1 MRVSKRAC
9 QTALQII
16 VCLTI
21 IVPVIAMLSGCTIVV
36 NSENVTTATE
46 ATNAVL
52 GGI

>member
-1 MRVSKRAC
+1 MSVSKRAA
-9 QTALQII
+9 QVAIQII
-16 VCLTI
+16 ICMTI
-21 IVPVIAMLSGCTIVV
+21 IIPVIAMLTGCTIVI